1 MATSEPKIERAH
13 CNECGHKTKHYVVGT
28 RVQRGSELYQHH
40 PYDPGVELEWS
51 TTYDLLECCGCE
63 TVSIKRTYWFSE
75 FNPGEEEVE
84 YYPPRLSRRPPN
96 WLKRLPEDVQ
106 ALMQEVY
113 AALQADSRRLA
124 MMGARAVLDVFIVS
138 KVGDVGSF
146 QKKLDALQQEGY
158 VSSRNRKV
166 LEAAL
171 DVGSAAAHRGHQPD
185 VEEVNQVIDIVEN
198 VLHADLLEP
207 SADQLKQSTPPRP
220 AKQHTKPKTAKAGR
234 ETTGDA
240 EAPTS

>member
-1 MATSEPKIERAH
+1 MATSEPTIERAH
-13 CNECGHKTKHYVVGT
+13 CNECGHKTKHYVVAT
-28 RVQRGSELYQHH
+28 RVQDGSELYQDH
-40 PYDPGVELEWS
+40 PYDPGVELKWS

-84 YYPPRLSRRPPN
+84 YYPPRLSRRLPD

-106 ALMQEVY
+106 SLMQEVY
-113 AALQADSRRLA
+113 TALQADSRRLA

-138 KVGDVGSF
+138 KVGDVGQF
-146 QKKLDALQQEGY
+146 NKKLDALQDEGY
-158 VSSRNRKV
+158 ISSRNRRV

-171 DVGSAAAHRGHQPD
+171 DVGNAAAHRGHQPKI
-185 VEEVNQVIDIVEN
+185 EEVGQVIDIVEN

-207 SADQLKQSTPPRP
+207 TAYKIKQATPPRP
-220 AKQHTKPKTAKAGR
+220 SKQSAKSK
-234 ETTGDA
+234 
-240 EAPTS
+240 